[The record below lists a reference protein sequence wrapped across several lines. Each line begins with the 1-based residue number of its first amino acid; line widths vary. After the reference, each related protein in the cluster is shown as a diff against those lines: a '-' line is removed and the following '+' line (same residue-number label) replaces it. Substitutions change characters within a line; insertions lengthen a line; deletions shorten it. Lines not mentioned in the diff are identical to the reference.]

1 MMSIVPLLIIII
13 PIIAIAVKNM
23 KRTGNKSGKFIYS
36 MRVRWVVSGYII
48 LLLISMGVEAILP
61 VQAENEENIVDF
73 KELDLESIDLY
84 SAAIEG
90 RIAEEDRSYIRKEW
104 NLNYEGDTLT
114 VASQNDE
121 YLETQIVVERK
132 KDNDGKIE
140 AVYYSTRSMVNNMDF
155 TERIKPPGLKLADE
169 ILMVSNPIKVKLKY
183 IQFQN
188 VFPIKQFSGEDTFF
202 EGHNTSYHG
211 QSILYLRIPNNLE
224 LVDKSDINFVF
235 VN

>member
-13 PIIAIAVKNM
+13 LIIAIAVNNM
-23 KRTGNKSGKFIYS
+23 KRTKNKGGKYIYS
-36 MRVRWVVSGYII
+36 IRVRWVVSGYII

-61 VQAENEENIVDF
+61 VQAESEEKIVDF
-73 KELDLESIDLY
+73 NELDLESIDLY

-90 RIAEEDRSYIRKEW
+90 RIAEADRSYIRKEW
-104 NLNYEGDTLT
+104 NLNYEGETLT
-114 VASQNDE
+114 VASQSDE

-140 AVYYSTRSMVNNMDF
+140 AVYYSTRSMVNDMDF
-155 TERIKPPGLKLADE
+155 TDRINPPGLKLADD

-188 VFPIKQFSGEDTFF
+188 VFSVNQFTGEDTFF
-202 EGHNTSYHG
+202 EHSTSYHG
-211 QSILYLRIPNNLE
+211 QSILYIRIPNNLE
-224 LVDKSDINFVF
+224 LIN
-235 VN
+235 NETINIYYID